1 MKLIRAFI
9 LFMALAQSGWVFAA
23 GQPFTKSQFDNL
35 MKEGTLPI
43 VILGL
48 LSREA
53 MLKAK
58 VKLQGASGIGKKI
71 FGMLLIVVSL
81 TILIGQ
87 DKKAEEI
94 LNQYSPDWLTA
105 LTTTY

>member
-1 MKLIRAFI
+1 
-9 LFMALAQSGWVFAA
+9 
-23 GQPFTKSQFDNL
+23 T
-35 MKEGTLPI
+35 
-43 VILGL
+43 
-48 LSREA
+48 
-53 MLKAK
+53 K